1 MERVTPTE
9 SVNTLSL
16 YSTLTR
22 PVRGPGL
29 WSVSPPQSQSTLSL
43 SLSTLTRPVRGPGLW
58 SVSPPQSQSTLSLS
72 TPLSHDQ

>member
-16 YSTLTR
+16 LHSHTTSER
-22 PVRGPGL
+22 S
-29 WSVSPPQSQSTLSL
+29 WSMERVTPTE
-43 SLSTLTRPVRGPGLW
+43 
-58 SVSPPQSQSTLSLS
+58 SVNNTLSLS

>member
-43 SLSTLTRPVRGPGLW
+43 STLTRPVRGPGLW
-58 SVSPPQSQSTLSLS
+58 SVSESVN